1 MRKFPGPPRGPFV
14 PPVYFLAA
22 LGAMAILHRYWP
34 LSRVL
39 EPPYRYSGIIVIAL
53 SIALI
58 LWAALLFKRADTGI
72 VPFTPA
78 TSLVAVG
85 PYRFTRNPMYLGMAG
100 MLLGVALLFGTLA
113 PLVAVPIFV
122 ALIQWRFILA
132 EEAMLATNF
141 GQAYEDYKARVRRWL

>member
-1 MRKFPGPPRGPFV
+1 MSNGPPRGPLV

-22 LGAMAILHRYWP
+22 LGMMAVLHTWFP
-34 LSRVL
+34 VFQWLAS
-39 EPPYRYSGIIVIAL
+39 PYRYSGIVVIVL
-53 SIALI
+53 SIGLI

-100 MLLGVALLFGTLA
+100 TLLGVALLFGTLA
-113 PLVAVPIFV
+113 PLMMVPVFV
-122 ALIQWRFILA
+122 LLIEWRFIRA
-132 EEAMLATNF
+132 EEAMLTVNF
-141 GQAYEDYKARVRRWL
+141 GEAYTAYKGRVRRWL